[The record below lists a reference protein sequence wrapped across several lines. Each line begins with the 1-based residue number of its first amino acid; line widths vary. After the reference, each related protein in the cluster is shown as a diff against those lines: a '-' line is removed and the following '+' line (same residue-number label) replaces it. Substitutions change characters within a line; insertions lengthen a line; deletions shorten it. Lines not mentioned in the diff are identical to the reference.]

1 MTSAGFGGRTGTVA
15 FIVLS
20 LTVVAVVWVAVVFD
34 DQYPTSIL
42 ERIAFGWLGGV
53 WVAAVLI
60 PITAVISAIVGL
72 AAAIYHHSRTASS

>member
-1 MTSAGFGGRTGTVA
+1 MTSTGFGWRTGAVA

-20 LTVVAVVWVAVVFD
+20 WTVVAVLWVAVVFD
-34 DQYPTSIL
+34 DHHATSIF

-53 WVAAVLI
+53 WVTAILI